1 MKVLLDANVLIA
13 ASATQGICH
22 LIVEMCLAEHDL
34 VFSEPLLQEV
44 GDKLKKR
51 LHLPP
56 KDIHDALDLF
66 RQSGELVTPADVDK
80 SQCRDP
86 KDLHVLGAALAGG
99 CDLIVSGDKDLLSL
113 GSFQGIRIVT
123 PRDFLDKSWK
133 P

>member
-1 MKVLLDANVLIA
+1 VKVLLDANVLIA

-34 VFSEPLLQEV
+34 VVSEPLLQEV
-44 GDKLKKR
+44 RDKLKKR

-66 RQSGELVTPADVDK
+66 RRSGDIVTPAAVDK
-80 SQCRDP
+80 DQCRDP
-86 KDLHVLGAALAGG
+86 KDLHVLGAALAGE
-99 CDLIVSGDKDLLSL
+99 CDLIVSGDKDLLAL
-113 GSFQGIRIVT
+113 GSFQRIRIVT
-123 PRDFLDKSWK
+123 PRDFLDQSRE